1 VIGGFLRVVFSFDIV
16 PVSGRELEV
25 MYDITDVALL
35 FGLMGIYF
43 ADSDKLSPI
52 GFLGFVVAETGIASI
67 VGPDTVAYGIDTYQI
82 GVMVISV
89 GLSLLAVTMLVLR
102 SGSSLAAL
110 CWLGSTGA
118 GALGNYSGHIDMGFF
133 VAGILFGVGFISGGV
148 ALFRNATP

>member
-1 VIGGFLRVVFSFDIV
+1 MNDRLLVRLLGLSAVIGGFLRVVFSFDIV

-110 CWLGSTGA
+110 CWQIGRA
-118 GALGNYSGHIDMGFF
+118 H
-133 VAGILFGVGFISGGV
+133 V
-148 ALFRNATP
+148 